1 MKEKIDVVCAGIL
14 VADILCS
21 PIEKVPVPGE
31 LISTEEI
38 FLFGGGHVHN
48 TSVSLARL
56 GARVG
61 AIGKVGRDPFGDFL
75 KEDLE
80 KEGVDI
86 SKISVSDRF
95 ETSKTIII
103 LTPTEDRRFIYTPGA
118 NADFSI
124 DDIDFDYIS
133 QAKILYLGGYGVL
146 SELNEDSLVKLFK
159 FAKEQSLV
167 TVLDVVIPHVEINW
181 INKCKKALK
190 FTDFFL
196 PNTDEARIITG
207 QVDPGKQAEEILK
220 YNSEMTVVITMGKE
234 GSLVRTKDRIVQASA
249 YKIKTID
256 PSGGGDAFTAGFIFG
271 VMNDWELEKTVKFA
285 SAMGASAGRKM
296 GCTTGVFTREEAC
309 EFIRNNEIKVIAKS
323 GKGTRDSC

>member
-1 MKEKIDVVCAGIL
+1 MKEKIDVICAGIL
-14 VADILCS
+14 VADILAS
-21 PIEKVPVPGE
+21 PIEKVPEPGQ
-31 LISTEEI
+31 LVFTEEI
-38 FLFGGGHVHN
+38 FLFGGGHAHN

-56 GARVG
+56 GVRV
-61 AIGKVGRDPFGDFL
+61 AAMGKVGRDTFGDFL
-75 KEDLE
+75 KKDLE

-86 SKISVSDRF
+86 SKITISDKF

-103 LTPTEDRRFIYTPGA
+103 LTPSEDRRFIYTPGA

-124 DDIDFDYIS
+124 DDIDFGYIS
-133 QAKILYLGGYGVL
+133 QAKLLYLGGYGVL
-146 SELNEDSLVKLFK
+146 SKLDEDSLARLLK
-159 FAKEQSLV
+159 FAKKRGLV
-167 TVLDVVIPHVEINW
+167 TVLDVVIPSGEINW
-181 INKCKKALK
+181 INRCKKALE

-256 PSGGGDAFTAGFIFG
+256 SSGGGDAFTAGFIFG
-271 VMNDWELEKTVKFA
+271 IMSDWELEKIVKFA

-296 GCTTGVFTREEAC
+296 GCTTGVFTREEVY
-309 EFIRNNEIKVIAKS
+309 EFIRNNKIKVEK
-323 GKGTRDSC
+323 RESCKP